1 MNRILLPILLLLFC
15 AGCSEVTNLKI
26 ETQLN
31 HKVGQASTIKMM
43 QQKMGIVSD
52 NVSGESFGNL
62 DLTCID
68 NPIIKVEIVDK
79 KNNDDCNS
87 IIDFNSSVNNM
98 TKKISERPIT
108 FERKDSTTI
117 KISIA
122 CYKYDFLIRNFETN
136 AKFQLTISSDKN
148 KSIRDSVQF
157 QLEK

>member
-15 AGCSEVTNLKI
+15 AGCSEVTNFKI

-87 IIDFNSSVNNM
+87 IIDFNSLLLILLLYLGSSQISFCRNN
-98 TKKISERPIT
+98 
-108 FERKDSTTI
+108 FFTI
-117 KISIA
+117 
-122 CYKYDFLIRNFETN
+122 NG
-136 AKFQLTISSDKN
+136 
-148 KSIRDSVQF
+148 
-157 QLEK
+157 